1 MNFSMIRYVIGLV
14 MLFESA
20 FLSLP
25 CLIALIYH
33 EKKGFSFWIMLFVCL
48 IIGILLVMK
57 KPKKTVYYA
66 KEGFLTVAISWIVMS
81 FFGALPFVINGDIPS
96 VVDAMFETVSGF
108 TTTGSSI
115 LTDVEA
121 LARCSLFWRSFT
133 HWVGGMGVFVFV
145 LAVMP
150 LVGGQNIHL
159 MRAESPGPSVG
170 KLVPK
175 IRKTSMILYKIYI
188 FMTVVMVGLLL
199 LGKLPLFDSL
209 LLAFGTAGTGGFS
222 VLNSGCASYSPYI
235 QYLIAI
241 FMILF
246 GVNFNVYYFIL
257 IKKFKDAIHF
267 EELKYYLLFIGASV
281 AMITYN
287 IHSLFPTIEQA
298 FRHALFQVGT
308 VITTTGYAS
317 TDFNQWPEFSK
328 FILVMLMFSGACA
341 GSTGGGMKVSRFV
354 LSVKSAL
361 RELNSYLF
369 PKSIKKIKM
378 DGKTV
383 DEEAIRGINVY
394 FTAYMLLVILSTFLV
409 CIDGT
414 DLVSGFSS
422 VLGTF
427 NNIGPGLAKYG
438 PACNFGDASTFS
450 KYVYIF
456 DMLAGRLEIF
466 PVLILLYPPSWRG
479 LLKRRIKR
487 KKNSRK
493 CIYILNDS
501 C

>member
-1 MNFSMIRYVIGLV
+1 

-48 IIGILLVMK
+48 IIGILFVMK

-188 FMTVVMVGLLL
+188 FMTIVMVVLLL

-222 VLNSGCASYSPYI
+222 ILNSGCASYSPYI

-257 IKKFKDAIHF
+257 IKKFKDAIHY

-287 IHSLFPTIEQA
+287 IHSLFPSIEQA

-317 TDFNQWPEFSK
+317 TDFNKWPEFSK
-328 FILVMLMFSGACA
+328 CIIVLLMFIGACA
-341 GSTGGGMKVSRFV
+341 GSTGGGMKVSRIMIAFKEAKREISTMIHPR
-354 LSVKSAL
+354 SVKVLKYEGKVIGNDTL
-361 RELNSYLF
+361 RVLNCY
-369 PKSIKKIKM
+369 II
-378 DGKTV
+378 
-383 DEEAIRGINVY
+383 VY
-394 FTAYMLLVILSTFLV
+394 FMLFVA
-409 CIDGT
+409 
-414 DLVSGFSS
+414 S
-422 VLGTF
+422 VLIVSLDNYDFTTSFTAVAANF
-427 NNIGPGLAKYG
+427 NNIGPGLSVVG
-438 PACNFGDASTFS
+438 PASNFSMMSYLS
-450 KYVYIF
+450 KSVLIF
-456 DMLAGRLEIF
+456 DMLAGRLELF
-466 PVLILLYPPSWRG
+466 PVLVLLSPGTWKRG
-479 LLKRRIKR
+479 
-487 KKNSRK
+487 
-493 CIYILNDS
+493 
-501 C
+501 

>member
-1 MNFSMIRYVIGLV
+1 

-25 CLIALIYH
+25 CLIVLIYH

-48 IIGILLVMK
+48 IIGILFVMK

-108 TTTGSSI
+108 TTTGLSI
-115 LTDVEA
+115 LTDVES

-257 IKKFKDAIHF
+257 IKKFKDAIHY

-308 VITTTGYAS
+308 VITTTGYA
-317 TDFNQWPEFSK
+317 F
-328 FILVMLMFSGACA
+328 VLMFS
-341 GSTGGGMKVSRFV
+341 V
-354 LSVKSAL
+354 LII
-361 RELNSYLF
+361 
-369 PKSIKKIKM
+369 SI
-378 DGKTV
+378 DNFDFTS
-383 DEEAIRGINVY
+383 N
-394 FTAYMLLVILSTFLV
+394 FTAVVATL
-409 CIDGT
+409 
-414 DLVSGFSS
+414 
-422 VLGTF
+422 
-427 NNIGPGLAKYG
+427 NNIGPGLNIVG
-438 PACNFGDASTFS
+438 PTGNFSMYSNLS
-450 KYVYIF
+450 KIVMIF
-456 DMLAGRLEIF
+456 DMLAGRLELF
-466 PVLILLYPPSWRG
+466 PMLLLINPYTWKEIKLRKNKKKG
-479 LLKRRIKR
+479 RR
-487 KKNSRK
+487 
-493 CIYILNDS
+493 
-501 C
+501 

>member
-48 IIGILLVMK
+48 IIGILFVMK

-188 FMTVVMVGLLL
+188 FMTIVMVVLLL

-222 VLNSGCASYSPYI
+222 ILNSGCASYSPYI

-257 IKKFKDAIHF
+257 IKKFKDAIHY

-308 VITTTGYAS
+308 VITTTGYS
-317 TDFNQWPEFSK
+317 TTDFDLWPQLSRAVLVIVM
-328 FILVMLMFSGACA
+328 FIGACA
-341 GSTGGGMKVSRFV
+341 GSTGGGIKVSRIIILV
-354 LSVKSAL
+354 KSVKQ
-361 RELNSYLF
+361 ELGYFIHPRSV
-369 PKSIKKIKM
+369 KVIKM
-378 DGKTV
+378 DNKPLS
-383 DEEAIRGINVY
+383 AKSIRGVNAFFVTYPLIFVVSLLIITFDNFDLVTN
-394 FTAYMLLVILSTFLV
+394 FTAVTATL
-409 CIDGT
+409 
-414 DLVSGFSS
+414 
-422 VLGTF
+422 
-427 NNIGPGLAKYG
+427 NNIGPGLKLVGPTGNFGIFSPVAKY
-438 PACNFGDASTFS
+438 
-450 KYVYIF
+450 ILMF
-456 DMLAGRLEIF
+456 DMLAGRLELY
-466 PVLILLYPPSWRG
+466 PILLLFTPSVW
-479 LLKRRIKR
+479 
-487 KKNSRK
+487 KKH
-493 CIYILNDS
+493 
-501 C
+501 

>member
-1 MNFSMIRYVIGLV
+1 MGPDIMNFSMIRYVIGLV

-25 CLIALIYH
+25 CLIVLIYH

-48 IIGILLVMK
+48 IIGILFVMK

-115 LTDVEA
+115 LTDVES

-159 MRAESPGPSVG
+159 MRAESLGTSVG

-257 IKKFKDAIHF
+257 IKKFKDAIHY

-308 VITTTGYAS
+308 VITTTGYA
-317 TDFNQWPEFSK
+317 F
-328 FILVMLMFSGACA
+328 VLMFS
-341 GSTGGGMKVSRFV
+341 V
-354 LSVKSAL
+354 LII
-361 RELNSYLF
+361 
-369 PKSIKKIKM
+369 SI
-378 DGKTV
+378 DNFDFTS
-383 DEEAIRGINVY
+383 N
-394 FTAYMLLVILSTFLV
+394 FTAVVATL
-409 CIDGT
+409 
-414 DLVSGFSS
+414 
-422 VLGTF
+422 
-427 NNIGPGLAKYG
+427 NNIGPGLNIVG
-438 PACNFGDASTFS
+438 PTGNFSMYSNLS
-450 KYVYIF
+450 KIVMIF
-456 DMLAGRLEIF
+456 DMLAGRLELF
-466 PVLILLYPPSWRG
+466 PMLLLINPYTWKEIKLRKNKKKG
-479 LLKRRIKR
+479 RR
-487 KKNSRK
+487 
-493 CIYILNDS
+493 
-501 C
+501 

>member
-1 MNFSMIRYVIGLV
+1 

-25 CLIALIYH
+25 CLIVLIYH

-48 IIGILLVMK
+48 IIGILFVMK

-115 LTDVEA
+115 LTDVES

-159 MRAESPGPSVG
+159 MRAESPGTSVG

-257 IKKFKDAIHF
+257 IKKFKDAIHY

-308 VITTTGYAS
+308 VITTTGYA
-317 TDFNQWPEFSK
+317 F
-328 FILVMLMFSGACA
+328 VLMFS
-341 GSTGGGMKVSRFV
+341 V
-354 LSVKSAL
+354 LII
-361 RELNSYLF
+361 
-369 PKSIKKIKM
+369 SI
-378 DGKTV
+378 DNFDFTS
-383 DEEAIRGINVY
+383 N
-394 FTAYMLLVILSTFLV
+394 FTAVVATL
-409 CIDGT
+409 
-414 DLVSGFSS
+414 
-422 VLGTF
+422 
-427 NNIGPGLAKYG
+427 NNIGPGLNIVG
-438 PACNFGDASTFS
+438 PTGNFSMYSNLS
-450 KYVYIF
+450 KIVMIF
-456 DMLAGRLEIF
+456 DMLAGRLELF
-466 PVLILLYPPSWRG
+466 PMLLLINPYTWKEIKLRKNKKKG
-479 LLKRRIKR
+479 RR
-487 KKNSRK
+487 
-493 CIYILNDS
+493 
-501 C
+501 